1 MNPWENDYQ
10 QTKLVKQGAVAMP
23 PPFCELAEWIG
34 RRFDVPVPLNIIYDR
49 REPLHGPRLQVIFE
63 HKLIAD
69 DFRIDRV
76 LNFDPVKQAEVKAR
90 YLQLLGDGVI
100 AANDAE
106 RLFVIFSA
114 FEPAARWEANS
125 RMTPGCLNDVLKLLS
140 STMIW
145 KIHPS
150 FGCAIILV
158 HTDAQLK
165 MTEGGN
171 FRDRCRNAYMAILG
185 QFDDFGYFQ
194 EHPIELTFDS
204 RENFEAKYNGSWFA
218 YDR

>member
-23 PPFCELAEWIG
+23 PTFCELAEWIG
-34 RRFDVPVPLNIIYDR
+34 RRFDVPVPLNIFYDR
-49 REPLHGPRLQVIFE
+49 SEPLHGPRLQVIFE

-90 YLQLLGDGVI
+90 YLQLLGDGVM

-125 RMTPGCLNDVLKLLS
+125 RMTPGRINDVLKLLS
-140 STMIW
+140 STVIW
-145 KIHPS
+145 KIHPG
-150 FGCAIILV
+150 FGCAIIFV

-171 FRDRCRNAYMAILG
+171 FRDRCRNAYTAILG